1 MKFPDSTQLEIIR
14 NSGFATIVS
23 KQIHDLGEE
32 MELKSNL
39 KGDDLYIY
47 LTGELDE
54 HSVSSVREKADRMI
68 DDHAGL
74 SRAVFNLAGVK
85 FMDSTGI
92 GFLIG
97 RYKKLKKYGMGMYL
111 ENPNTGADKILEL
124 SGIYTLMPKI

>member
-1 MKFPDSTQLEIIR
+1 
-14 NSGFATIVS
+14 
-23 KQIHDLGEE
+23 

-47 LTGELDE
+47 LSGELDE

-68 DDHAGL
+68 DDNAGL
-74 SRAVFNLAGVK
+74 SRAIFNLAGVK

-111 ENPNTGADKILEL
+111 ENPNAGADKILEL